1 MSPFPIF
8 PGAQSGRG
16 ALVPIA
22 STIVTNTSTQQFD
35 FNNIPQVYQDLRLVV
50 NMRVSIPTTVA
61 SEAQFLYY
69 NVNQFGFGDTNYSQQ
84 DMYSN
89 AASVLAQEQGNP
101 ARIRAMQS
109 SLGPLTTPNTFGTA
123 IYDILS
129 YANPNVFKQTLIQC
143 VGDRTGSGFVYQ
155 SANLWR
161 RTAALTQISVF
172 SESGGIAF
180 LEIGTSATLY
190 GVRSINQ

>member
-1 MSPFPIF
+1 MPII
-8 PGAQSGRG
+8 PLSGSAVARG

-22 STIVTNTSTQQFD
+22 SGVVTNTTTQSFD
-35 FNNIPQVYQDLRLVV
+35 FNNIPQIYQDLRLVI
-50 NMRVSIPTTVA
+50 NMRIAIPSTIV

-89 AASVLAQEQGNP
+89 SASVLAQDQSNP

-109 SLGPLTTPNTFGTA
+109 SLGQQTIPNTFGTA
-123 IYDILS
+123 IYDILN

-143 VGDRTGSGFVYQ
+143 VGDRTGSGFVYE

-161 RTAALTQISVF
+161 RTAALTQISIF
-172 SESGGIAF
+172 TESGGVAY